1 MAEKKYVTFSM
12 RLTPEQK
19 RKIERLAQ
27 RKGTSQKEAVLSLV
41 DEAIN
46 GAQEEPVTAQPDSS
60 NVEDEEPIVA
70 QPGSF
75 LEGIEHI
82 IGSCEGPPDLST
94 NPKYMEGYGR

>member
-1 MAEKKYVTFSM
+1 MAEKKYVRFSM

-27 RKGTSQKEAVLSLV
+27 RKGTSLKEAVLSLV
-41 DEAIN
+41 EDA
-46 GAQEEPVTAQPDSS
+46 
-60 NVEDEEPIVA
+60 VEDEEPIVA

-82 IGSCEGPPDLST
+82 IGSCEGPSDLLRDPDRM
-94 NPKYMEGYGR
+94 KGYGL

>member
-1 MAEKKYVTFSM
+1 MAEKKYIRFSM
-12 RLTPEQK
+12 RVTPEQK

-27 RKGTSQKEAVLSLV
+27 RKGTSQKAAVLSLIE
-41 DEAIN
+41 EALD
-46 GAQEEPVTAQPDSS
+46 GE
-60 NVEDEEPIVA
+60 EEPIVA

-82 IGSCEGPPDLST
+82 IGSCEGPSDLST

>member
-1 MAEKKYVTFSM
+1 MAQKKYVTFSM

-27 RKGTSQKEAVLSLV
+27 RKGTSQKKAVLALV
-41 DEAIN
+41 EAAIN
-46 GAQEEPVTAQPDSS
+46 GEDEEPVVDQPDSFHG
-60 NVEDEEPIVA
+60 EDEGPIVA

-82 IGSCEGPPDLST
+82 IGSCEGPSDLLRDPDRM
-94 NPKYMEGYGR
+94 KGYGQ

>member
-41 DEAIN
+41 EDALNGEDE
-46 GAQEEPVTAQPDSS
+46 
-60 NVEDEEPIVA
+60 EEPIVT

-75 LEGIEHI
+75 IDGIEHI
-82 IGSCEGPPDLST
+82 IGSCEGPSDLLRDPDRM
-94 NPKYMEGYGR
+94 KGYGL